1 MNAITTIPDVSQVPD
16 YLRTASP
23 AALTA
28 NSLSQG
34 VSLGFPMLSIKGKT
48 WRQVI
53 DGDSKVIL
61 NNEGEPRS
69 SINAVI
75 VGANEA
81 VSKTYYPGVYVEGSD
96 EGPDCYSNDGIA
108 PPLDVPDRQAPL
120 CGGCPHNQWGSATTE
135 TGSKSKACGDSRRIA
150 VVIGDFDKPFL
161 LRVPATS
168 LKGLAEYG
176 KMLAQRQLPVHG
188 VMTKIS
194 FDTSLA
200 YPRLIFSFNGFLTP
214 EQFEEST
221 KSLDHL
227 TMDAILYG
235 NAAPATPPHPAQ
247 VPATPAPPATSP
259 VPTTPAAEPEP
270 APAPA
275 PTTGTFDDQPAQQA
289 EAPAP
294 APKPRKPRA
303 PRAAPTEPAP
313 TPAPA
318 PAAAEQTV
326 AATPEQ
332 VAVAQ
337 PAETPANQTTASPA
351 LAKAAELLG
360 GLLGSFDDD

>member
-1 MNAITTIPDVSQVPD
+1 MSMNAITTLPDVSQVPE
-16 YLRTASP
+16 YLRTTSP
-23 AALTA
+23 TALTA

-53 DGDSKVIL
+53 DGDSQVIL

-135 TGSKSKACGDSRRIA
+135 TGGKAKACGDSRRLA

-200 YPRLIFSFNGFLTP
+200 YPRLIFSFNGFLDP
-214 EQFEEST
+214 AQFEDAT
-221 KSLDHL
+221 KALEHL

-235 NAAPATPPHPAQ
+235 NAAPASSPQPGQA
-247 VPATPAPPATSP
+247 PATPAPPPATSP
-259 VPTTPAAEPEP
+259 VTAAEPEP
-270 APAPA
+270 PAV
-275 PTTGTFDDQPAQQA
+275 GSFDEPPEQ
-289 EAPAP
+289 APAP

-303 PRAAPTEPAP
+303 PKA
-313 TPAPA
+313 APA
-318 PAAAEQTV
+318 PVEQPAAEAPVVAEPEQTV
-326 AATPEQ
+326 AVAPPPAT
-332 VAVAQ
+332 AAAQ
-337 PAETPANQTTASPA
+337 PVETTQSPA

>member
-1 MNAITTIPDVSQVPD
+1 MTAMIALPDPSQVPD
-16 YLRTASP
+16 YLRTTSP
-23 AALTA
+23 TALTA

-48 WRQVI
+48 WRQVV
-53 DGDSKVIL
+53 DGDSQVIL
-61 NNEGEPRS
+61 NAEGEPRS

-96 EGPDCYSNDGIA
+96 DGPDCYSNDGIA

-135 TGSKSKACGDSRRIA
+135 TGGKAKACGDSRRLA

-214 EQFEEST
+214 EQFAEAT
-221 KSLDHL
+221 KSLEHL

-235 NAAPATPPHPAQ
+235 NAAPASPPQPGQAPAAPAPQ
-247 VPATPAPPATSP
+247 ATPSPA
-259 VPTTPAAEPEP
+259 VAAEPEP
-270 APAPA
+270 PAV
-275 PTTGTFDDQPAQQA
+275 GTFDEPPAQQ
-289 EAPAP
+289 EQAPAP

-303 PRAAPTEPAP
+303 PKA
-313 TPAPA
+313 APA
-318 PAAAEQTV
+318 PAEPVAAEQTI

-332 VAVAQ
+332 VAAAAPAAAQ
-337 PAETPANQTTASPA
+337 PVETTASPA

>member
-1 MNAITTIPDVSQVPD
+1 MNAMIALPDVSQVPD
-16 YLRTASP
+16 YLRSASVT
-23 AALTA
+23 ALTA

-53 DGDSKVIL
+53 DGDSQVIL
-61 NNEGEPRS
+61 NSEGEPRS

-96 EGPDCYSNDGIA
+96 DGPDCYSNDGIA

-120 CGGCPHNQWGSATTE
+120 CGGCPHNQWGSATTD
-135 TGSKSKACGDSRRIA
+135 TGGKSKACSDSRRLA

-214 EQFEEST
+214 EQFAEAT
-221 KSLDHL
+221 KSLEHL

-235 NAAPATPPHPAQ
+235 NAAPAIPSQPAQ
-247 VPATPAPPATSP
+247 VPATPAPQPTTSP
-259 VPTTPAAEPEP
+259 VVTAEPE
-270 APAPA
+270 APAV
-275 PTTGTFDDQPAQQA
+275 GSFDETPAQQLGQV
-289 EAPAP
+289 EPAP

-303 PRAAPTEPAP
+303 PKA
-313 TPAPA
+313 APA
-318 PAAAEQTV
+318 PVAEPVAEEADEPFV
-326 AATPEQ
+326 AAPEPATAEP
-332 VAVAQ
+332 AV
-337 PAETPANQTTASPA
+337 QTTQSPA

>member
-1 MNAITTIPDVSQVPD
+1 MNAITTIPDVSQVPE
-16 YLRTASP
+16 YLRTTSP
-23 AALTA
+23 TALTA

-48 WRQVI
+48 WRQVV
-53 DGDSKVIL
+53 DGDSQVIL
-61 NNEGEPRS
+61 NSEGEPRS

-96 EGPDCYSNDGIA
+96 DGPDCYSNDGIA

-120 CGGCPHNQWGSATTE
+120 CGGCPHNQWGSATTD
-135 TGSKSKACGDSRRIA
+135 TGGKAKACGDSRRLA

-200 YPRLIFSFNGFLTP
+200 YPRLIFSFAGFLTP
-214 EQFEEST
+214 EQFAEAT
-221 KSLDHL
+221 TSLEHL

-235 NAAPATPPHPAQ
+235 NAAPASSPQPGQAPASPASPQTPP
-247 VPATPAPPATSP
+247 TP
-259 VPTTPAAEPEP
+259 VAAEPETP
-270 APAPA
+270 AV
-275 PTTGTFDDQPAQQA
+275 GTFDEQPTQQQA
-289 EAPAP
+289 QEPAP

-303 PRAAPTEPAP
+303 PKA
-313 TPAPA
+313 APA
-318 PAAAEQTV
+318 PAAEPAAAEMTV

-332 VAVAQ
+332 VAAVAPAAVAPAAVAQ
-337 PAETPANQTTASPA
+337 PAETTTASPA

>member
-1 MNAITTIPDVSQVPD
+1 MNALTTLPDVSQVPD
-16 YLRTASP
+16 YLRTAAAST
-23 AALTA
+23 ALTP

-53 DGDSKVIL
+53 DGDSQVIL

-135 TGSKSKACGDSRRIA
+135 TGGKAKACGDSRRLA

-200 YPRLIFSFNGFLTP
+200 YPRLIFSFNGFLDP
-214 EQFEEST
+214 AQFEDAT
-221 KSLDHL
+221 KALEHL

-235 NAAPATPPHPAQ
+235 NAAPAPSPQPGQA
-247 VPATPAPPATSP
+247 PATPAAPVPPSPEVAAQPEPPAVGS
-259 VPTTPAAEPEP
+259 
-270 APAPA
+270 
-275 PTTGTFDDQPAQQA
+275 FDEQPAQQQ
-289 EAPAP
+289 EQAPAP

-303 PRAAPTEPAP
+303 PKAAPAPVAEPEVAQAPAP
-313 TPAPA
+313 SPEQVAA
-318 PAAAEQTV
+318 PAAAAATV
-326 AATPEQ
+326 AA
-332 VAVAQ
+332 
-337 PAETPANQTTASPA
+337 PAAAATVETTQSPA

>member
-1 MNAITTIPDVSQVPD
+1 MNAITTIPDVSQVPE
-16 YLRTASP
+16 YLRTTSP
-23 AALTA
+23 TALTA

-48 WRQVI
+48 WRQVV
-53 DGDSKVIL
+53 DGDSQVIL
-61 NNEGEPRS
+61 NSEGEPRS

-96 EGPDCYSNDGIA
+96 DGPDCYSNDGIA

-120 CGGCPHNQWGSATTE
+120 CGGCPHNQWGSATS
-135 TGSKSKACGDSRRIA
+135 GSKSKACGDSRRLA

-200 YPRLIFSFNGFLTP
+200 YPRLIFTFNGFLDPT
-214 EQFEEST
+214 QFAEAT
-221 KSLDHL
+221 KALEHL

-235 NAAPATPPHPAQ
+235 NAAPASSPQPGQ
-247 VPATPAPPATSP
+247 ATAPSAPPAPASP
-259 VPTTPAAEPEP
+259 ATAAEPETP
-270 APAPA
+270 AV
-275 PTTGTFDDQPAQQA
+275 GTFDEPPAQQQ
-289 EAPAP
+289 EQAPAP

-303 PRAAPTEPAP
+303 PKA
-313 TPAPA
+313 APA
-318 PAAAEQTV
+318 PVAEPEVAEQTI

-332 VAVAQ
+332 VAAAVAA
-337 PAETPANQTTASPA
+337 PAAAAAVTETTQSPA

>member
-1 MNAITTIPDVSQVPD
+1 MSMNALTTIPDVSQVPD
-16 YLRTASP
+16 YLRTSSP
-23 AALTA
+23 TALTA

-48 WRQVI
+48 WRQII
-53 DGDSKVIL
+53 DGDSQVIL

-96 EGPDCYSNDGIA
+96 DGPDCYSNDGIA

-135 TGSKSKACGDSRRIA
+135 TGGKAKACGDSRRIA

-200 YPRLIFSFNGFLTP
+200 YPRLIFTFNGFLNP
-214 EQFEEST
+214 AQFEDAT
-221 KSLDHL
+221 KALDHL

-235 NAAPATPPHPAQ
+235 NAAPASSPQPGQA
-247 VPATPAPPATSP
+247 PATSAP
-259 VPTTPAAEPEP
+259 PPASPTPAQAAEPEP
-270 APAPA
+270 PVVGAFDEPA
-275 PTTGTFDDQPAQQA
+275 AQQ
-289 EAPAP
+289 EQAPAP

-303 PRAAPTEPAP
+303 PKA
-313 TPAPA
+313 APA
-318 PAAAEQTV
+318 PVAEAPNIQTVTVPDEEEEEQELTV
-326 AATPEQ
+326 AATP
-332 VAVAQ
+332 APAQ
-337 PAETPANQTTASPA
+337 PTETTASPA